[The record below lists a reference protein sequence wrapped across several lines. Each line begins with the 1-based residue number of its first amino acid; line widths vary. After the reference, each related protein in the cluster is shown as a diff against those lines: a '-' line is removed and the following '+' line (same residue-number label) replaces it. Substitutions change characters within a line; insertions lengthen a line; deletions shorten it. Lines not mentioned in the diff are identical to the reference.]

1 MIPEG
6 FEVRLRP
13 VSSGLKPEGSNF
25 KQAKT
30 FLLKFTLKLTC
41 LNYFDLICTF
51 IRRVDATVVKTSY
64 LQCGIVPD
72 LEKMKEPGV
81 GPKLKKEK

>member
-1 MIPEG
+1 MLPEG

-30 FLLKFTLKLTC
+30 FLLKFPLKLTC

-51 IRRVDATVVKTSY
+51 IRSLRHSSRK
-64 LQCGIVPD
+64 
-72 LEKMKEPGV
+72 
-81 GPKLKKEK
+81 